1 MTYSIDINEMIK
13 LLASNNA
20 PILLDVRRKVDY
32 ESTPQ
37 KIVGAT
43 WRDPEK
49 IDTWVRDLP
58 PSSSIVVY
66 CVKGGTVSQS
76 VVDRIRKEDLDA
88 GFLEGGFK
96 AWAQSGQPVEAVC

>member
-1 MTYSIDINEMIK
+1 MTHSIDINEMIK
-13 LLASNNA
+13 LLESNNP
-20 PILLDVRRKVDY
+20 PILLDVRRKADC

-58 PSSSIVVY
+58 PGRSFVVY
-66 CVKGGTVSQS
+66 CVKGGAVSQS
-76 VVDRIRKEDLDA
+76 VVDRIRKEGLDA
-88 GFLEGGFK
+88 EFLEGGLK
-96 AWAQSGQPVEAVC
+96 AWSQSGQPVEAVC